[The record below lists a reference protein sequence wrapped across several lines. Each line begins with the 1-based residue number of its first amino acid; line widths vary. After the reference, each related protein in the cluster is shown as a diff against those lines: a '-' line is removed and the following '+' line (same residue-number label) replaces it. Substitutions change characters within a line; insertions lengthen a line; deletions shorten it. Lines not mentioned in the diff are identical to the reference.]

1 MPKYVCVDKET
12 CIACG
17 ACALHAPEIFDYDDD
32 GIAYSM
38 LDNNQGNS
46 KIPEKWLENAEIA
59 EDACPSLSIQI
70 ADEPFQHK

>member
-17 ACALHAPEIFDYDDD
+17 ACALHAPNVFDYDNN

-38 LDNNQGNS
+38 LDDNKGTAP
-46 KIPEKWLENAEIA
+46 IPTKWLDDA
-59 EDACPSLSIQI
+59 EDAMEACPSLSIQI
-70 ADEPFQHK
+70 KEKPFDK